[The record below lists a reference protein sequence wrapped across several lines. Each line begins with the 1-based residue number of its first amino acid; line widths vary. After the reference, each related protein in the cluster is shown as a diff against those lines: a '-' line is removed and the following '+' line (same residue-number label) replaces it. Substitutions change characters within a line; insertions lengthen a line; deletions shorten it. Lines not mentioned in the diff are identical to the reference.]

1 MPKIKSRRQLRA
13 DRKRVEN
20 QKDREQELLQLKKN
34 AERLKSMSSGLIHG
48 VSTGRTTGA
57 KIQVSALPSSGVLS
71 QKAFRRET
79 PAYPSLVSVSNSPVK
94 VKKQPLSEEMQ
105 RREDAAQE
113 EIARKKKRVA
123 VICHKSGYQYLS
135 EDVDLTMIG
144 KKQL

>member
-34 AERLKSMSSGLIHG
+34 ADRLKSMSSGLIKG

-79 PAYPSLVSVSNSPVK
+79 PNYPSLVSVSSSPVK
-94 VKKQPLSEEMQ
+94 VKKPLSEEMQ
-105 RREDAAQE
+105 RREEVAQL
-113 EIARKKKRVA
+113 EIERKKKRVA

-135 EDVDLTMIG
+135 EDTDLTMLG